1 MVIGRFYY
9 LEYSYCNFNR
19 AEKTSSAHTAP
30 KMSVGSS
37 SKSTAKE
44 GNLSLFSCLRSR
56 KFTVA
61 GGKQNNNYKDWWICF
76 CSRPFGGRPV
86 TVPEWRSTHSKESTT
101 SVAKPTAFFLLC
113 FLVLS
118 RHSLLPILSF
128 ARSIMTIIIGCVFS
142 NPIANILAY
151 LYNKD
156 RISFKSEGLF
166 SILKYIFG
174 PLTSQSVQI
183 QSHDLSGKH

>member
-1 MVIGRFYY
+1 MQF
-9 LEYSYCNFNR
+9 FNR

-56 KFTVA
+56 KFTVPA
-61 GGKQNNNYKDWWICF
+61 GKRNNNCKDKWIRF
-76 CSRPFGGRPV
+76 CSRSFGGRPV

-113 FLVLS
+113 FPLKTLQQN
-118 RHSLLPILSF
+118 LLCIPFIDKE
-128 ARSIMTIIIGCVFS
+128 VV
-142 NPIANILAY
+142 PV
-151 LYNKD
+151 
-156 RISFKSEGLF
+156 E
-166 SILKYIFG
+166 
-174 PLTSQSVQI
+174 
-183 QSHDLSGKH
+183 